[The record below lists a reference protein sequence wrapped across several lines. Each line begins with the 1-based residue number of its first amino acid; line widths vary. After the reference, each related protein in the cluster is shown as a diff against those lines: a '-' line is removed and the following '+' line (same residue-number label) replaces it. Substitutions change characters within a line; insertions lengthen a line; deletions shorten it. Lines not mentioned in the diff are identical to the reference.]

1 MKSMNT
7 REELGAVL
15 EQEGVSDT
23 LLEKAAYA
31 AKETPLS
38 LELHARIPAPD
49 CPYYGRE
56 IWNEALAALLSGQ
69 NLLLSGPKAT
79 GKNIL
84 CENLALLFQRPVWDV
99 SFHVGMDAASMIGAD
114 SFDGN
119 RVVFKPGP
127 IYLAG
132 KYGGFGVLDE
142 INMAKNEALAV
153 LHSVLDHRRVID
165 VPGYDRL
172 ALHPSTRFIATM
184 NYGYEGTRELNEAL
198 ASRFLVIAMP
208 TISEENLCRVI
219 DGHFPDIRKNWRN
232 QFVKLFYEL
241 NEKAE
246 HAEIS
251 ERAVDL
257 RGLQD
262 AIGLMQLGISMRTA
276 LDMGIVNK
284 CFDPHE
290 QKLIRDVITARIPD
304 RAGREAFQ

>member
-1 MKSMNT
+1 MKT
-7 REELGAVL
+7 GEELKAVL
-15 EQEGVSDT
+15 AKDGVSAA
-23 LLEKAAYA
+23 LLEKVSTYG

-38 LELHARIPAPD
+38 PELRARIPAPD
-49 CPYYGRE
+49 CPYYGQE

-114 SFDGN
+114 SFDGS

-127 IYLAG
+127 VYLAG

-153 LHSVLDHRRVID
+153 LHSVLDHRRVMD

-172 ALHPSTRFIATM
+172 TLHPATRFIATM

-198 ASRFLVIAMP
+198 TSRFLVIAMP

-219 DGHFPDIRKNWRN
+219 DGRFPDIRKNWRN

-262 AIGLMQLGISMRTA
+262 AIGLMQLGISMRAA

-290 QKLIRDVITARIPD
+290 QKLIRDVIIARIPD

>member
-1 MKSMNT
+1 MKKDLMELLKRDGVNEHLLQLVQDYVT
-7 REELGAVL
+7 EENKVPLG
-15 EQEGVSDT
+15 
-23 LLEKAAYA
+23 
-31 AKETPLS
+31 P
-38 LELHARIPAPD
+38 ELVARIPSPE

-56 IWNEALAALLSGQ
+56 IWEAAMAALLSGR

-84 CENLALLFQRPVWDV
+84 CENLAALFERPVWDV

-114 SFDGN
+114 SFDGS

-127 IYLAG
+127 VYLAG
-132 KYGGFGVLDE
+132 KYGGFAVLDE

-165 VPGYDRL
+165 VPGYERL
-172 ALHPSTRFIATM
+172 QLDPATRFIATM

-208 TISEENLCRVI
+208 IISEANLCRVLE
-219 DGHFPDIRKNWRN
+219 GRFPTIEKRWRD

-241 NEKAE
+241 NDKAE

-262 AIGLMQLGISMRTA
+262 AIGLMQLGISIRTA

-290 QKLIRDVITARIPD
+290 QQLIRDVITARIPD
-304 RAGREAFQ
+304 RGGREVFS

>member
-1 MKSMNT
+1 MKKDLIELLKRDGVNEHLLQLVQDYVT
-7 REELGAVL
+7 EENKVLLG
-15 EQEGVSDT
+15 QEVM
-23 LLEKAAYA
+23 
-31 AKETPLS
+31 
-38 LELHARIPAPD
+38 ARIPTPE

-56 IWNEALAALLSGQ
+56 IWEAAVAALLSGR

-84 CENLALLFQRPVWDV
+84 CENLAALFERPVWDV

-114 SFDGN
+114 SFDGS

-127 IYLAG
+127 VYLAG
-132 KYGGFGVLDE
+132 KYGGFAVLDE

-165 VPGYDRL
+165 VPGYERL
-172 ALHPSTRFIATM
+172 QLDPATRFIATM

-208 TISEENLCRVI
+208 IISEENLCRVLE
-219 DGHFPDIRKNWRN
+219 GRFPTIRKNWRD

-241 NEKAE
+241 NDKAE

-262 AIGLMQLGISMRTA
+262 AIGLMQLGISIRTA

-290 QKLIRDVITARIPD
+290 QQLIRDVITARIPD
-304 RAGREAFQ
+304 RGGREVFG